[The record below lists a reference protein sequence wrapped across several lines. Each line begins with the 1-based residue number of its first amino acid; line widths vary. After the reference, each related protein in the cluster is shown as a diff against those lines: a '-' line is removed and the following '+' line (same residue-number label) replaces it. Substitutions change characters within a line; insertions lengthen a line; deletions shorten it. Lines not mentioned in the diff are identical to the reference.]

1 MAIIINE
8 FEIVVETPQP
18 ALTDVDNTQQQA
30 APSLSPRDIE
40 ILLSYQRQRHQ
51 RVEAY

>member
-18 ALTDVDNTQQQA
+18 AATDAENTPQQA
-30 APSLSPRDIE
+30 APSLSPRDID
-40 ILLSYQRQRHQ
+40 ILLSYQHQRNQ